1 MSGRDW
7 KHNIFKMSRC
17 EAVLFALALPF
28 IFIVGTFG
36 AAFTTL
42 FGKNNKEL

>member
-7 KHNIFKMSRC
+7 KHEAFKMSKG

-28 IFIVGTFG
+28 IFIICTFG
-36 AAFTTL
+36 AAISAL
-42 FGKNNKEL
+42 FSKKS